1 MTDASAAVLYA
12 RSLEVFCAYSHKDEL
27 LRNELE
33 THVSILKRRGIVSV
47 WHDRRIMGGI
57 EWAEKIDEHLNSADI
72 ILLLVSSDFIAS
84 DYCYDKEMTRAMER
98 HELGEAR
105 VIPVMLRPCDWDGAP
120 FFKLQGLPTDMKPVT
135 RWISQD
141 EAFTNIAVGI
151 RRVAEEL
158 RRTSPKPAAAHHNA
172 RVAPEGLL
180 PKTHHASSPRRDPYS
195 LLLWGPRIEV
205 EIGPPILSTLKGAP
219 ASSPDPADSRGF
231 WKMPALIDTGAGLT
245 VLTPAAVS
253 RIGLPQVD
261 VTRIARAGGISEDIG
276 VYAAA
281 FRFPRYKLPAINVA
295 RVICCELPQQPIQCL
310 LGRDVLSHWRF
321 AYDGGSGEW
330 MIEARD
336 PATPE
341 DPI

>member
-1 MTDASAAVLYA
+1 MTDASAPALSA
-12 RSLEVFCAYSHKDEL
+12 KSLEVFCAYSHKDEL

-33 THVSILKRRGIVSV
+33 KHVSVLKRRGVVSV
-47 WHDRRIMGGI
+47 WHDRRIQGGT
-57 EWAEKIDEHLNSADI
+57 EWAEKIDQHLNSADI

-120 FFKLQGLPTDMKPVT
+120 FFKLQGLPTDMKAVT

-141 EAFTNIAVGI
+141 EAFTDIAVGI
-151 RRVAEEL
+151 RRVAEDL
-158 RRTSPKPAAAHHNA
+158 RRTARKPATVDNSHRVVPESLPSKAHRA
-172 RVAPEGLL
+172 
-180 PKTHHASSPRRDPYS
+180 KSPRRDPYS

-205 EIGPPILSTLKGAP
+205 EIGPPFFPNSKGAL
-219 ASSPDPADSRGF
+219 SLSPNPTDSRGF

-245 VLTPAAVS
+245 VLTPEAVS
-253 RIGLPQVD
+253 RIGLQQVD
-261 VTRIARAGGISEDIG
+261 VIRVARAGGVSEDVG

-281 FRFPRYKLPAINVA
+281 FRFPRYRLPAIGIA
-295 RVICCELPQQPIQCL
+295 RVICCALPEQPIQCL

-321 AYDGGSGEW
+321 SYDGGSGEW
-330 MIEARD
+330 IIEARD
-336 PATPE
+336 LAVPE